1 MSEAI
6 IIKIILLH
14 LVAVLIV
21 CFLGMMTVGHTT
33 IQKCLICILSIVI
46 ISMIASLGYVIIN
59 V

>member
-14 LVAVLIV
+14 LVAGMIV
-21 CFLGMMTVGHTT
+21 SLLGMMTVGHTT
-33 IQKCLICILSIVI
+33 IQKCLRGILLIVI
-46 ISMIASLGYVIIN
+46 LSMIASLGYVIIN

>member
-21 CFLGMMTVGHTT
+21 CFLGMMTVRHTT
-33 IQKCLICILSIVI
+33 IQKCLLGIFFDSNSIYDSFIRIC
-46 ISMIASLGYVIIN
+46 N
-59 V
+59 N

>member
-21 CFLGMMTVGHTT
+21 CLLGMMTVDRIA
-33 IQKCLICILSIVI
+33 IQKCLICILFIVI

>member
-6 IIKIILLH
+6 VIKIILLH
-14 LVAVLIV
+14 LVAGAII

-33 IQKCLICILSIVI
+33 VQKYLIGILSIVV
-46 ISMIASLGYVIIN
+46 ISMIVSLGYVIIN